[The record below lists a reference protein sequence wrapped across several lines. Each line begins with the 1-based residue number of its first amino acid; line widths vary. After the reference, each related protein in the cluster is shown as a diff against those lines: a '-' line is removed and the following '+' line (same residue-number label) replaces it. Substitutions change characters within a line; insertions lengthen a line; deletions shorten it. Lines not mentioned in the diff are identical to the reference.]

1 MLNVKR
7 KRRMDE
13 TASILTHKSGKE
25 KILYIIISVLFGL
38 YALTIVYPLL
48 FMIINSFQFYLEY
61 NSATNPF
68 ALPSSWHFEN
78 YITAIS
84 KMNMVDSSGR
94 EIGLVEMFFNSIW
107 FCFVTI
113 FGGVFCSA
121 CTGYCLS
128 KYNFKLRNAMYTIAI
143 FSMTIPIVGNTGAMF
158 KLTSDL
164 GIYNSPLYVILSSL
178 GGFGFNFLVMYGFF
192 SNVSWSYAE
201 AAFIDGASQLKVF
214 FQIMLPQAFMSIL
227 TLSIV
232 AFIRVWNDYMTPLLY
247 LPDYPT
253 VASGLYIIEQSF
265 TRSGDYPSYFAGLV
279 LSTIPVIIVFASCS
293 DVIMKN
299 FSVGGL
305 KG

>member
-1 MLNVKR
+1 MARLL
-7 KRRMDE
+7 KRRKMDD
-13 TASILTHKSGKE
+13 TASILTHKSGSE
-25 KILYIIISVLFGL
+25 KIVYIMISIIFGL
-38 YALTIVYPLL
+38 YAITVVYPFI
-48 FMIINSFQFYLEY
+48 FMLINSFQFYLDY

-68 ALPSSWHFEN
+68 ALPEEWYYEN
-78 YITAIS
+78 YVTAIS
-84 KMNMVDSSGR
+84 KMSMFDSIGR
-94 EIGLVEMFFNSIW
+94 EIGLVEMFFNSVW
-107 FCFVTI
+107 YCFVTI
-113 FGGVFCSA
+113 FGGIMCSA

-128 KYNFKLRNAMYTIAI
+128 KYRFKGRSVMYTLAI

-158 KLTSDL
+158 KLTSDI

-192 SNVSWSYAE
+192 SNISWSYAE
-201 AAFIDGASQLKVF
+201 AAFLDGASQLKVF
-214 FQIMLPQAFMSIL
+214 FKIMLPQSFMCIL
-227 TLSIV
+227 TLAIV

-265 TRSGDYPSYFAGLV
+265 TRTGNFPAYFAGLV
-279 LSTIPVIIVFASCS
+279 LATIPVIIVFVSCS
-293 DVIMKN
+293 DIIMKN